1 VIVVVVV
8 VVVIP
13 AVQLFLVMF
22 YTGIDLTYTGCGRKK
37 WTPKFFRR
45 FLSNRLG
52 F

>member
-1 VIVVVVV
+1 M
-8 VVVIP
+8 IP
-13 AVQLFLVMF
+13 DDSNYGYHVTHTNSTVM
-22 YTGIDLTYTGCGRKK
+22 TYTGCGRKK